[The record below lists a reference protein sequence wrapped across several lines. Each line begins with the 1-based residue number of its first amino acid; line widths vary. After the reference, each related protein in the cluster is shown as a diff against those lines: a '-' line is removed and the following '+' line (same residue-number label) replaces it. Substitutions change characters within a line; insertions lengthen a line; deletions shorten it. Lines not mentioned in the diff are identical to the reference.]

1 MAEDDLKPNDLGR
14 GQSGM
19 QTLKNV
25 PFLGID
31 LAALTIH
38 EAVDHAVTQGGLIC
52 APSGPGLCDL
62 ASDDFYVEALNNADL
77 NLPDSGLAILLL
89 RLLKIG
95 RLPRTSGLGFLT
107 ALLHRPELQQV
118 GASLWVMP
126 TQSAADRNMNYLRGV
141 GVQVEQQ
148 SCYVA
153 PMYPKNGP
161 VCDESLRRILS
172 EQKPPFVF
180 ICTGSGSQEKLGF
193 WLKQSLGYR
202 PAICC
207 IGAAIAF
214 LSGEQAKV
222 SPLADKLC
230 LGWFV
235 RCLHDPKRF
244 IPRYLRAFK
253 LVGLVLKYRDKSPVV
268 S

>member
-1 MAEDDLKPNDLGR
+1 MQSLK
-14 GQSGM
+14 Q
-19 QTLKNV
+19 V
-25 PFLGID
+25 PFLGIH
-31 LAALTIH
+31 LASVTIE
-38 EAVDHAVTQGGLIC
+38 EAVDHAVTHGGLIC

-62 ASDDFYVEALNNADL
+62 ASDDCYAEALANTDL

-95 RLPRTSGLGFLT
+95 RLPRTSGLGFLA
-107 ALLHRPELQQV
+107 ALLHRPELQKNV
-118 GASLWVMP
+118 ASFWVMP
-126 TQSAADRNMNYLRGV
+126 TQSAAERNMAYLQSV
-141 GVQVEQQ
+141 GVKVEQH

-161 VCDESLRRILS
+161 VCDESLRRILA
-172 EQKPPFVF
+172 EQKPRFVF
-180 ICTGSGSQEKLGF
+180 ICTGSGSQEKLGS

-253 LVGLVLKYRDKSPVV
+253 LVGLVLKYRDKSPAV